1 MNLAVIGPLF
11 VLVGV
16 LVSTLVLLVGY
27 LADWALAERVGPG
40 PKGKPDMR

>member
-1 MNLAVIGPLF
+1 MNLDVLGSLF

-16 LVSTLVLLVGY
+16 LVSSLVLLVGY

-40 PKGKPDMR
+40 PEGKPDMR